1 VGPRRDFSTA
11 RDAPVIVTAHRSEQN
26 GGATLKRAAMFD
38 LRGKTVL
45 VTGGSRGIGAAI
57 SRAIAAADGT
67 VLLHYGRNK
76 EAAEAVRNEIGAER
90 CHLLQAD
97 LGAVEA
103 AADLWQAAS
112 KAVSRIDVLV
122 NNAGIFEPVTVD
134 ASTEAWRS
142 AWARVMQVNV
152 YAPAELARLA
162 IAHFREQ
169 GGGKIINIAS
179 RAAHRGDAP
188 DQWPYAASKGALVAL
203 TKTIARGYAR
213 ENILAFA
220 IAPGFTDT
228 DMAYTGLDDAGV
240 ERIIADIPLGS
251 MANPAECGALAAFLC
266 ADQVRH
272 LTGATFDING
282 ASYVR

>member
-1 VGPRRDFSTA
+1 MID
-11 RDAPVIVTAHRSEQN
+11 
-26 GGATLKRAAMFD
+26 LK
-38 LRGKTVL
+38 GKTVL

-57 SRAIAAADGT
+57 VRAVAAAGAH
-67 VLLHYGRNK
+67 VLLHYAKSRD
-76 EAAEAVRNEIGAER
+76 AAAAIQAEIGATS
-90 CHLLQAD
+90 CHLIQAD
-97 LGAVEA
+97 LGNVNA
-103 AADLWQAAS
+103 APDLWQAVA
-112 KAVSRIDVLV
+112 KAAPRIDVLI

-134 ASTEAWRS
+134 AATEAWRG

-152 YAPAELARLA
+152 YAPAELSKLA
-162 IAHFREQ
+162 IAHFRQ
-169 GGGKIINIAS
+169 HGGGKIINIAS

-203 TKTIARGYAR
+203 TKTIARGYAK

-251 MANPAECGALAAFLC
+251 MASPAECGALAAFLC